1 MTDIE
6 RQVKALANANWL
18 NGFAA
23 GVLIMSIFSVVM
35 SIVVR
40 SVS

>member
-18 NGFAA
+18 NGFIA
-23 GVLIMSIFSVVM
+23 GYLAMGVITMCIIIF
-35 SIVVR
+35 VR
-40 SVS
+40 

>member
-23 GVLIMSIFSVVM
+23 GVLLMSVFAMTVSIVVM
-35 SIVVR
+35 SAP
-40 SVS
+40 

>member
-23 GVLIMSIFSVVM
+23 GVLIMSIFAVFMSVVAR
-35 SIVVR
+35 VW
-40 SVS
+40 